1 MEERFFA
8 AINGAMGPNHLRVHT
23 SPGTT
28 GILLRCVL
36 LVFLVI
42 RPLISAGRGR
52 QLLIMSTLT
61 GYMKGA
67 TRTNFSQ
74 LLPYQG
80 GEQGEYEQLYH
91 NLVTALDEM
100 FDWVENLVSLCAFL

>member
-8 AINGAMGPNHLRVHT
+8 AVNGAMGPNHLRVHT

-61 GYMKGA
+61 GYMWRGLPTLIFHSFYHIKGGN
-67 TRTNFSQ
+67 RGNTNN
-74 LLPYQG
+74 Y
-80 GEQGEYEQLYH
+80 
-91 NLVTALDEM
+91 TIT
-100 FDWVENLVSLCAFL
+100 W